1 MKGRRKARE
10 GGFWARVGP
19 SVTAGSCLS
28 VQVHGDAYAR
38 THAQACMH
46 ACMHVLAGEASSRRT
61 HAHAQISIG
70 PQTKAAFIL
79 RVKWH
84 DYLSSEL
91 LSIVSVYQ
99 PGGHQRAVKRG
110 GSEYVGLI

>member
-1 MKGRRKARE
+1 MGVGWGSRVGGKHAKG
-10 GGFWARVGP
+10 GSGHVWARASRRAAACP
-19 SVTAGSCLS
+19 YSSTEM
-28 VQVHGDAYAR
+28 R
-38 THAQACMH
+38 THARTSMH

-61 HAHAQISIG
+61 HAHAQISIW

-99 PGGHQRAVKRG
+99 PGGHRRADERG
-110 GSEYVGLI
+110 GGL

>member
-28 VQVHGDAYAR
+28 VLVHGYAYAR
-38 THAQACMH
+38 THARTSMH

-61 HAHAQISIG
+61 HAHAQISIW

-99 PGGHQRAVKRG
+99 PGGTG
-110 GSEYVGLI
+110 GRMNGGASEYVGLI